1 MNVNEA
7 FDVLEK
13 SVMYPQRVQA
23 CEWLNAGGFPPPG
36 GGGTPPGGVPPPAGS
51 PTPPPAGRAAGWLS
65 NPPPECV
72 VQALAA
78 AGFGLH
84 WASHAPDA
92 ALLMLL
98 PLEGRDD
105 LQAER
110 PEDGRSCGNSAPVPA
125 R

>member
-1 MNVNEA
+1 MINVSKA

-23 CEWLNAGGFPPPG
+23 CEWLNAGGFPPAEEI
-36 GGGTPPGGVPPPAGS
+36 GTALAVIPAE
-51 PTPPPAGRAAGWLS
+51 WLS

-105 LQAER
+105 LQAEQ
-110 PEDGRSCGNSAPVPA
+110 PEDGRSGGNSAPVPA

>member
-23 CEWLNAGGFPPPG
+23 CEWLNAGGFPPAGEGGPALAGFPRRG
-36 GGGTPPGGVPPPAGS
+36 GGP
-51 PTPPPAGRAAGWLS
+51 
-65 NPPPECV
+65 PPPECV

-125 R
+125 Q

>member
-1 MNVNEA
+1 MINVSKA

-23 CEWLNAGGFPPPG
+23 CEWLNAGGFPPAG
-36 GGGTPPGGVPPPAGS
+36 EVGTALAVIP
-51 PTPPPAGRAAGWLS
+51 AGWLS

-72 VQALAA
+72 VQALAD

-110 PEDGRSCGNSAPVPA
+110 PEDGRSGGNSAPVPA

>member
-23 CEWLNAGGFPPPG
+23 CEWLNAGGFPPAG
-36 GGGTPPGGVPPPAGS
+36 EVGTALAVIP
-51 PTPPPAGRAAGWLS
+51 AGWLS

-84 WASHAPDA
+84 WASHAPRCCAADA
-92 ALLMLL
+92 ASS
-98 PLEGRDD
+98 R
-105 LQAER
+105 R
-110 PEDGRSCGNSAPVPA
+110 SGRSSSRAA
-125 R
+125 RRWAVMR

>member
-1 MNVNEA
+1 MINVSKA

-23 CEWLNAGGFPPPG
+23 CEWLNAGGFPPAEEI
-36 GGGTPPGGVPPPAGS
+36 GTALAVIP
-51 PTPPPAGRAAGWLS
+51 AGWLS

-110 PEDGRSCGNSAPVPA
+110 PEDGRSGGNSAPVPA